1 MKSKFLPPLV
11 MLLAGFVCSILSLQQ
26 RVDLMTFTTRL
37 LSVLVIFYIIGGIM
51 KLVLDKAFMVMAD
64 KDTNENESKKTD
76 DTPNDNTDDE
86 SAGSDAGNTDEYV
99 IEFQYIIPVCRTQGE
114 Q

>member
-37 LSVLVIFYIIGGIM
+37 LSVLVIFYVIGGAM
-51 KLVLDKAFMVMAD
+51 KLVLDKALNVMAD
-64 KDTNENESKKTD
+64 KDTNENGSEKADGT
-76 DTPNDNTDDE
+76 
-86 SAGSDAGNTDEYV
+86 SAGSDDGNSDE
-99 IEFQYIIPVCRTQGE
+99 
-114 Q
+114 

>member
-37 LSVLVIFYIIGGIM
+37 LSVLVIFYVIGGAM
-51 KLVLDKAFMVMAD
+51 KLVLDKALNVMAD
-64 KDTNENESKKTD
+64 KDTNENESEKAD
-76 DTPNDNTDDE
+76 GTPGDHIDGT
-86 SAGSDAGNTDEYV
+86 SAGSDDGNSDE
-99 IEFQYIIPVCRTQGE
+99 
-114 Q
+114 

>member
-37 LSVLVIFYIIGGIM
+37 LSVLVIFYVIGGAM
-51 KLVLDKAFMVMAD
+51 NLVLDKALNVMAD
-64 KDTNENESKKTD
+64 KDTNENESEKADGTAGD
-76 DTPNDNTDDE
+76 HIDGT
-86 SAGSDAGNTDEYV
+86 SAGSDDGNSDE
-99 IEFQYIIPVCRTQGE
+99 
-114 Q
+114 

>member
-37 LSVLVIFYIIGGIM
+37 LSVLVIFYVIGGAM
-51 KLVLDKAFMVMAD
+51 KLVLDKALNVMAD
-64 KDTNENESKKTD
+64 KDTNENESEKADGT
-76 DTPNDNTDDE
+76 
-86 SAGSDAGNTDEYV
+86 SAGSDDGNSDE
-99 IEFQYIIPVCRTQGE
+99 
-114 Q
+114 

>member
-37 LSVLVIFYIIGGIM
+37 LSVLVIFYVIGSAM
-51 KLVLDKAFMVMAD
+51 KLVLDKALNVMAD
-64 KDTNENESKKTD
+64 KDTNENKSEKADGTPGDQTD
-76 DTPNDNTDDE
+76 DT
-86 SAGSDAGNTDEYV
+86 SAGSNDGNSDE
-99 IEFQYIIPVCRTQGE
+99 
-114 Q
+114 

>member
-11 MLLAGFVCSILSLQQ
+11 MLLAGFVCSILSLRQ

-51 KLVLDKAFMVMAD
+51 KLVLDKALMVMAD
-64 KDTNENESKKTD
+64 KDTSENESEKAD
-76 DTPNDNTDDE
+76 DTPNDNTDDA
-86 SAGSDAGNTDEYV
+86 SAGSDAGNTDE
-99 IEFQYIIPVCRTQGE
+99 
-114 Q
+114 

>member
-37 LSVLVIFYIIGGIM
+37 LSVLVIFYIIGGVM
-51 KLVLDKAFMVMAD
+51 KLVLDKALMVMAD
-64 KDTNENESKKTD
+64 KDTNENESEKAD
-76 DTPNDNTDDE
+76 DTLNDDADDA
-86 SAGSDAGNTDEYV
+86 SAGSDAGNTDE
-99 IEFQYIIPVCRTQGE
+99 
-114 Q
+114 

>member
-37 LSVLVIFYIIGGIM
+37 LSVLFIFYVIGGAM
-51 KLVLDKAFMVMAD
+51 KLVLDKALNVMAD
-64 KDTNENESKKTD
+64 KDTNENESEKADGT
-76 DTPNDNTDDE
+76 
-86 SAGSDAGNTDEYV
+86 SAGSDDGNSDE
-99 IEFQYIIPVCRTQGE
+99 
-114 Q
+114 